1 MMKKLSS
8 LLLILTPIIKVHAFQ
23 KFMSVPI
30 TFVVT
35 NHEETLKRDFASKYF
50 LEVNAAVIR
59 TNHLSMINH
68 PLPSLFLVV
77 VIIYL

>member
-1 MMKKLSS
+1 
-8 LLLILTPIIKVHAFQ
+8 
-23 KFMSVPI
+23 MSVPI

-35 NHEETLKRDFASKYF
+35 NHEETLKRDFVSKYF

-59 TNHLSMINH
+59 TNHLSMINN

>member
-1 MMKKLSS
+1 
-8 LLLILTPIIKVHAFQ
+8 
-23 KFMSVPI
+23 MSVPI

-35 NHEETLKRDFASKYF
+35 NHEEMLKKDFVSKYF

-59 TNHLSMINH
+59 TNPRSMINH